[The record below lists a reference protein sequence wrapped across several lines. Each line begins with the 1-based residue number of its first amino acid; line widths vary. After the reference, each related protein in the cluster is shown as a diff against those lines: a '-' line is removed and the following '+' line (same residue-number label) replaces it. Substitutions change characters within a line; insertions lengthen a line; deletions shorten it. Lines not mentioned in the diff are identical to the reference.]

1 MSRNKTLA
9 AVKTINM
16 YLSIMYFFK
25 KMTSVCELSLRRD
38 IPITMV
44 HGKLKSHVILFNPPY
59 DIPSILIEFCQF
71 GGNPVKIVI
80 SHSNRDVSIVQPSI
94 AHTILRTAVQT
105 FQNHRL
111 QMPVRQNARPRF
123 GAMQPAFGAIQPAFD
138 GLSQGFPGLR
148 PELFSQR
155 HSASQRPARDTG
167 KSCSICLENIFENDL
182 QLLPC
187 AHAFHR
193 RCIARWTHEQMN
205 CPECRCPLA

>member
-1 MSRNKTLA
+1 
-9 AVKTINM
+9 
-16 YLSIMYFFK
+16 
-25 KMTSVCELSLRRD
+25 MTSECEISLRRD

-44 HGKLKSHVILFNPPY
+44 HGKLKSHAILFNPPY
-59 DIPSILIEFCQF
+59 DIPSILLEFCQF
-71 GGNPVKIVI
+71 GGEHVKIVI

-94 AHTILRTAVQT
+94 AHTILRTAVRT

-111 QMPVRQNARPRF
+111 QMPVRQNAPPRF
-123 GAMQPAFGAIQPAFD
+123 GGFPNFG
-138 GLSQGFPGLR
+138 GLSPGFPGLR
-148 PELFSQR
+148 SSEFFSQR
-155 HSASQRPARDTG
+155 HSASRVRDTG

>member
-1 MSRNKTLA
+1 
-9 AVKTINM
+9 
-16 YLSIMYFFK
+16 
-25 KMTSVCELSLRRD
+25 MTSVCELSLRRD

-123 GAMQPAFGAIQPAFD
+123 GANARPRFGVMQPAFD
-138 GLSQGFPGLR
+138 GLSRGFPGLR

-193 RCIARWTHEQMN
+193 RCIVRWTHEQMN

>member
-1 MSRNKTLA
+1 
-9 AVKTINM
+9 M
-16 YLSIMYFFK
+16 YLSNSVFSL

-123 GAMQPAFGAIQPAFD
+123 GANARPRFGVMQPAFD
-138 GLSQGFPGLR
+138 GLSRGFPGLR

-193 RCIARWTHEQMN
+193 RCIVRWTHEQMN